1 MTNEESMSNIMVEMG
16 AIIESIQ
23 DILDGKEV
31 SDFMMSF
38 PIVREVWDL
47 KHSAQ
52 VCTEPNQPVDL
63 HKKIMNI
70 PVDADNMQLAVEEA
84 SKECTWARQ
93 MEYLYKLAYRDVRRA
108 AAEIVAGRWRKV
120 SP

>member
-52 VCTEPNQPVDL
+52 VCTEPNQSDDL
-63 HKKIMNI
+63 HKEIMNI
-70 PVDADNMQLAVEEA
+70 QVDKDRM
-84 SKECTWARQ
+84 RQ
-93 MEYLYKLAYRDVRRA
+93 AIRESFYRDHTWEHLYNVAFRDARHA
-108 AAEIVAGRWRKV
+108 AAEIVTGHWRKV
-120 SP
+120 EP